1 MKAPVKKGG
10 LSLGTLPPLVIV
22 GPTASGKSTLALSL
36 AKRHGHAH
44 LVSADSMSVY
54 EGMDIGTAKAT
65 KADREAVPHHLVDVV
80 LPSDEFTVSQFR
92 ERVFAILE
100 TIEEL
105 GDIPIMVGGTG
116 LYVQA
121 VVDNFTMPPQ
131 FPDIARELD
140 AEPDTGALWDRLHQ
154 LDPTAAA
161 KMEPTNRRRIVRALE
176 VCLGSGRLFSSFGPG
191 VDAYPPTRFALA
203 GLEIA
208 RDQMD
213 ANIASRYAQ
222 QMKDGFLEE
231 VAALHVAAA
240 PMSRTARQA
249 LGYRELL
256 AHLDGECT
264 LDEALEEAKKRTRRF
279 ARRQQRWFRRDPRIR
294 WFDAGADDLLDQ
306 VENWWGDLSD
316 S

>member
-1 MKAPVKKGG
+1 MNPSTQKGEPS
-10 LSLGTLPPLVIV
+10 LSALPPLVIV
-22 GPTASGKSTLALSL
+22 GPTASGKSSLALSL
-36 AKRHGHAH
+36 AKRHGRAQ

-54 EGMDIGTAKAT
+54 EGMDIGTAKASR
-65 KADREAVPHHLVDVV
+65 ADRVAVPHHLVDVV
-80 LPSDEFTVSQFR
+80 LPSDEFTVSEFR

-100 TIEEL
+100 SIEGL
-105 GDIPIMVGGTG
+105 GEIPIMVGGTG

-131 FPDIARELD
+131 FPDIAREL
-140 AEPDTGALWDRLHQ
+140 ETESDTEALWDRLHQ
-154 LDPTAAA
+154 LDSIAAA

-176 VCLGSGRLFSSFGPG
+176 VCVGSGRLFSSFGPG
-191 VDAYPPTRFALA
+191 VDAYPPTRFALV
-203 GLEIA
+203 GLEIT

-213 ANIASRYAQ
+213 ANIASRYTQ
-222 QMKDGFLEE
+222 QMEDGFLEE
-231 VAALHVAAA
+231 VMALHDAAT

-256 AHLDGECT
+256 THLDGECT

-294 WFDAGADDLLDQ
+294 WFDAEAGDLVDQ